1 MWCTRSKRGT
11 TLIEIM
17 AAVFVLTMTVMS
29 AGALFPLSS
38 ILRDRSGGYSQ
49 AAAAA
54 QHKVEQ
60 VRRLEAGQ
68 ITASGLL
75 SRRIIDSSDPAG
87 TASAAVFP
95 FTTTDG
101 LPEKFAGGQGLMVV
115 SGMGSDLVRVD
126 VEVRWKAFTG
136 KSHVH
141 RVTTFVAD
149 KTPWRVP

>member
-1 MWCTRSKRGT
+1 MARTRTRRGT

-17 AAVFVLTMTVMS
+17 AAVFVLTMTVVA

-38 ILRDRSGGYSQ
+38 LLRDRSGGYSQ

-60 VRRLEAGQ
+60 IRRLDAGQ
-68 ITASGLL
+68 INASSLL
-75 SRRIIDSSDPAG
+75 SRQIIDTADPAG
-87 TASAAVFP
+87 TASSAVFP
-95 FTTTDG
+95 FTATDR
-101 LPEKFAGGQGLMVV
+101 LAQKFAQGQGLMVV
-115 SGMGSDLVRVD
+115 TGMGSDLVRVD

-136 KSHVH
+136 KAHVH